1 MAKPKK
7 GKFLLEGHSLIIM
20 RNTGQVINHATILEK
35 SFTIDTPDL
44 GTIPVKTVNIQTII
58 FKNLPTFPVD
68 VIRTVGGTEFNG
80 TITTDPIRVEAED
93 LGGKKDLPAAK
104 VLSIMF

>member
-44 GTIPVKTVNIQTII
+44 GTIPVN
-58 FKNLPTFPVD
+58 